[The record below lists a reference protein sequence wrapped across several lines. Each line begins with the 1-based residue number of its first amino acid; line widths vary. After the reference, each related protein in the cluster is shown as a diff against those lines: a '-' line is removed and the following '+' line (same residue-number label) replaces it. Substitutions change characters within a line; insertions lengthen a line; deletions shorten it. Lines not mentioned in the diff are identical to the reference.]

1 MVCTPDFRDGSAA
14 PGSRESDGSAG
25 AEAGDER
32 EITAVPTRCR
42 RRPGQLDAGPF
53 AADVASFRLHLA
65 AENKAAGTIR
75 TYTDAARW
83 FAAAHLL
90 RDTDKTRWEQ
100 VDARDVQRWV
110 AWLLGSYSE
119 AYARQQYRSLQQF
132 FRWLAA
138 EDEIPDPMAGL
149 RAPAVR
155 EKPVPFFTSVELSK
169 LEQACR
175 GNTFAQRRD
184 AAILAVL
191 RATGIRLAELAG
203 IRYDPGSPGRSDL
216 DLDRREITVRG
227 KGGKDRIVRID
238 HEAARRV
245 DRYLRVRSRHAQAH
259 RPRLWLG
266 VNNRG
271 PLTASGIYQMVARR
285 GKQCGVDVWPHRFR
299 HHFSHTWL
307 DRGGAE
313 GDLMELNGWSSPQML
328 QRYGGSARGARARRH
343 YDLIM
348 RD

>member
-1 MVCTPDFRDGSAA
+1 MN
-14 PGSRESDGSAG
+14 
-25 AEAGDER
+25 ER
-32 EITAVPTRCR
+32 ETSAIPTRCR
-42 RRPGQLDAGPF
+42 RPGRLEAGPF
-53 AADVASFRLHLA
+53 AADVFSFRLHLA

-75 TYTDAARW
+75 IYTEAPLW
-83 FAAAHLL
+83 FAAVHLL
-90 RDTDKTRWEQ
+90 RETGKTRWEQ

-110 AWLLGSYSE
+110 AWLLGSYSG
-119 AYARQQYRSLQQF
+119 AYARQQYRSLRQF

-138 EDEIPDPMAGL
+138 EDEVPDPMAGL

-191 RATGIRLAELAG
+191 RVTGVRLAELAG
-203 IRYDPGSPGRSDL
+203 IRYDPVSPGRSDL
-216 DLDRREITVRG
+216 DLEHREIRVRG
-227 KGGKDRIVRID
+227 KGGRDRIVRID

-271 PLTASGIYQMVARR
+271 PMTTNGIYQMVARR
-285 GKQCGVDVWPHRFR
+285 GKQCGVDVWPHRSRFQPHLAGPR
-299 HHFSHTWL
+299 
-307 DRGGAE
+307 RGGGRSDGAE
-313 GDLMELNGWSSPQML
+313 RLVLPADAATLRRQ
-328 QRYGGSARGARARRH
+328 RARRAGAPP
-343 YDLIM
+343 L
-348 RD
+348 